1 MNIGNFI
8 FLVVIFLFYAIAFVS
23 VYQLFR
29 RKKTKP
35 AIFLLIYSL
44 TAFVITIIYFFTRGP
59 KLETELELLINGLSS
74 GQVIAYLVLL
84 LNLILIGLAGYSYL
98 AVRKLIR
105 KK

>member
-44 TAFVITIIYFFTRGP
+44 AAFVITIIYFFS
-59 KLETELELLINGLSS
+59 GL
-74 GQVIAYLVLL
+74 
-84 LNLILIGLAGYSYL
+84 
-98 AVRKLIR
+98 
-105 KK
+105 